1 MFVVL
6 HGQTEWNRDGR
17 LQGQHDSPLTDE
29 GRRQST
35 RAGQIIKAHAG
46 HRVDVRIMTSPLQR
60 AQTTAQIIADVLGFP
75 SAAIETDPRIG
86 ELALGEWEGCTR
98 AEIHAR
104 WPERM
109 HGGTHNSWYFR
120 APGGESYEAVT
131 ARLSSW
137 LAAFGD
143 NDRLIAVSHG
153 IAARV
158 LRGIYRK
165 LSFEEL
171 CLLPVVRDA
180 PYRLSGS
187 RETLLG
193 FL

>member
-17 LQGQHDSPLTDE
+17 LQGRHDSPLTEE

-35 RAGQIIKAHAG
+35 RAGQILRAHG
-46 HRVDVRIMTSPLQR
+46 GDRVFRIVASPLQR
-60 AQTTAQIIADVLGFP
+60 AQTTAQIISSVLGIT
-75 SAAIETDPRIG
+75 STEIGTDARIG
-86 ELALGEWEGCTR
+86 ELALGDWEGCTR

-120 APGGESYEAVT
+120 APGGESYT
-131 ARLSSW
+131 SISTRLADW
-137 LAAFGD
+137 LNAFGQD
-143 NDRLIAVSHG
+143 DSVIAVSHG

-158 LRGIYRK
+158 LRGLYLK
-165 LSFEEL
+165 LSFEDM
-171 CLLPVVRDA
+171 CMLPVVRDA
-180 PYRLSGS
+180 PYRLAGDT
-187 RETLLG
+187 EAVLAHI
-193 FL
+193 